1 MHTGVYKSHA
11 SKAMTCGNDAM
22 NMKAH
27 LCSKKAGDEIDVDR
41 GTPITVARQCANSK
55 VSAVLGES
63 TAEPGPSEPETRTK
77 A

>member
-1 MHTGVYKSHA
+1 MW
-11 SKAMTCGNDAM
+11 
-22 NMKAH
+22 
-27 LCSKKAGDEIDVDR
+27 KKAEDEIDVDR